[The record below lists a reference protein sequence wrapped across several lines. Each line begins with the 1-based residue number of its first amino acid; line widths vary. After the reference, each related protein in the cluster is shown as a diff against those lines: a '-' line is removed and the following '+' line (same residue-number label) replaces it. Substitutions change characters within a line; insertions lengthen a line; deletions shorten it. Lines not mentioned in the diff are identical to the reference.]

1 MNAMHT
7 SIKFLTIALV
17 PVLLAA
23 CGSGS
28 KKDPL
33 SVKKTELEK
42 LKSDQEKITSR
53 IGELEKE
60 ILKEDPNAI
69 PAKPKLV
76 ALTTVQ
82 PGVFNHSI
90 DLQGKIDAMNVVY
103 VSPRGQG
110 GVVKAVLVK
119 NGDQVRKGQL
129 LMRLDDAVQRQSL
142 VAAEQQIS
150 GLQAQLDQAN
160 SIYERQQNLWKQNIG
175 TEVQVLNAKTTAEAL
190 KSQLA
195 AAQANIKLAREQ
207 VDMANV
213 HAEISGIVDQV
224 NIKVG
229 EFFSPQSAAMP
240 TSGIRIVNN
249 ADLKVS
255 VLVPEN
261 YLGKIGIGTPMK
273 VVLPEANNREINTKI
288 SVASKFIE
296 NTSRSFTVEGKL
308 PNDKDLR
315 PNQNAIVKIQDYSA
329 ASVISIPLNTLQSDD
344 KGKFVIVAVK
354 EGDKLVARKKTI
366 QVGQLYGAYVEV
378 KEGLKAGDELII
390 DGFQSLYE
398 GQVLTAASN

>member
-1 MNAMHT
+1 MHT